1 MDEGFN
7 AYTVRGEGLLSE
19 VEELVM
25 NFIVTFNDKESVT
38 AAKYVTYGEVMSI
51 TVALFLKVR
60 RVTS

>member
-1 MDEGFN
+1 M
-7 AYTVRGEGLLSE
+7 LSE